1 MTNFTNNDVASGAIV
16 YASDHNTQGALLA
29 AVLNGGIDNNNLSAS
44 AAIAGSKLAD
54 SAITKTKVDW
64 STSGGIWWEELGRTT
79 LGSTADTI
87 TVSSLTAKKYLKVIV
102 HILNSGQVSPVVR
115 FNNDSGTNY
124 TRRISSDGGA
134 DSTATGATNGLSV
147 PAVSGMVFLE
157 FDVANIATSNKG
169 IRNGTSIRYGGGAPN
184 RDVHAGM
191 WSNSTDAIT
200 RVDIVNAGTG
210 DFAANSEVIVLGH
223 D

>member
-1 MTNFTNNDVASGAIV
+1 MSNFVNNDVASGAIV
-16 YASDHNTQGALLA
+16 YASDHNTQGALIA
-29 AVLNGGIDNNNLSAS
+29 AVLNGGLDNANLSAS

-54 SAITKTKVDW
+54 DTITAAKIDW
-64 STSGGIWWEELGRTT
+64 STSGGIWWEELGRQT
-79 LGSTADTI
+79 LGSAGDTI
-87 TVSSLTAKKYLKVIV
+87 TVNSIQTKKYLKIVV
-102 HILNSGQVSPVVR
+102 HILNSGQVSPIIR
-115 FNNDSGTNY
+115 FNNDSGANY

-157 FDVANIATSNKG
+157 FEVANIATSNKG
-169 IRNGTSIRYGGGAPN
+169 LKGTSIRYGGGAPN

-191 WSNSTDAIT
+191 WSNSSNAIS
-200 RVDIVNAGTG
+200 RVDAVNAGTG
-210 DFAANSEVIVLGH
+210 DFAIGSEVIVLGH